1 MSNGENLLSKALKVI
16 NIGIKTFAEDLENQ
30 GVEVVHVE
38 WQPPAGGDLE
48 ILDMLDKLDGSG

>member
-1 MSNGENLLSKALKVI
+1 MSNRENLLSKALKVI

-38 WQPPAGGDLE
+38 WHPPAGGDLE
-48 ILDMLDKLDGSG
+48 ILSMLDRLNGDE